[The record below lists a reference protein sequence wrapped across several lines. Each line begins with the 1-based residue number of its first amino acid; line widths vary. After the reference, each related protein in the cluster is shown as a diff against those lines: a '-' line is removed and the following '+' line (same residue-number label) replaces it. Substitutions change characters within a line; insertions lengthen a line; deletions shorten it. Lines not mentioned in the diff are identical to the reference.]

1 MRLVLI
7 LKDILRVYEGRT
19 MLAEYEYG
27 SPNDISPEI
36 IEQLRTQAYD
46 SKA

>member
-27 SPNDISPEI
+27 SPDDLTPET
-36 IEQLRTQAYD
+36 IEHIRTQAYA
-46 SKA
+46 S

>member
-1 MRLVLI
+1 VRLVLI

-27 SPNDISPEI
+27 SPDDISPEI

-46 SKA
+46 STA